1 MVSISRVRIIN
12 FGVEVHEIS
21 FIRTDFRLPGVQ

>member
-12 FGVEVHEIS
+12 FGVEVYEIS